1 MNMTTKNHTTNYPI
15 VKIALA
21 TIRYFSAL
29 LLIALLGLLFA
40 NTANA
45 QDKTIT
51 LDEAIKLGLDNSKQ
65 LKLSRVKIDEAVSQ
79 YNQAKDQVLPT
90 GSVSLT
96 YDRAEI
102 PANKLNFGSSTIFLP
117 KNANAY
123 LGIASLN
130 ETLFAGHK
138 LKYAQEST
146 DLLTQIARLD
156 VVKDK
161 DQITYDIIDAY
172 YNLYKVLQ
180 SKKVINQNLTSIDD
194 QIHQS
199 QRFFEQGLVTKN
211 DVLRFQ
217 LQRANVELS
226 GIDLESNRKI
236 INYNLDIL
244 LGLPETTQ
252 LTIAQVNEENKPLA
266 PLTNY
271 IDTAMANRQELAQ
284 YDLRTK
290 YAETNIKSIEANTSP
305 TVSASASGYYVDASG
320 NPLPKSGNFITPLTI
335 GVTGAWKFDALWL
348 NKNKVA
354 QARIQKDEVTINKN
368 ITIDNVKTE
377 INQNYQNYLTALNK
391 IKLLQTSIEQAG
403 ENNNILASKYKS
415 NIASATDKADAE
427 TLLYQAQIN
436 LELAKADAGL
446 AYYTLLKSTGKLNK

>member
-1 MNMTTKNHTTNYPI
+1 MNMTTKNHTTTYPI
-15 VKIALA
+15 VKIATA
-21 TIRYFSAL
+21 IKRYLFAPV
-29 LLIALLGLLFA
+29 LLGLLF
-40 NTANA
+40 TTSANA
-45 QDKTIT
+45 QDRTIT
-51 LDEAIKLGLDNSKQ
+51 LDEAIRLGLDNSKQ
-65 LKLSRVKIDEAVSQ
+65 LKLSRTKIDEAVSE
-79 YNQAKDQVLPT
+79 YNKAKDQVLPT

-102 PANKLNFGSSTIFLP
+102 PANKLNFGPSTIFLP
-117 KNANAY
+117 KNDNAY

-156 VVKDK
+156 IVKDK
-161 DQITYDIIDAY
+161 DQITYDIINAY

-180 SKKVINQNLTSIDD
+180 SKKVIDQNLTSIDD

-244 LGLPETTQ
+244 LGLPEATQ
-252 LTIAQVNEENKPLA
+252 LTIAQVNEANRPLA

-284 YDLRTK
+284 FDLRTK
-290 YAETNIKSIEANTSP
+290 YAETNIKTIEANNSP
-305 TVSASASGYYVDASG
+305 TVSASAAAYYVDAQA
-320 NPLPKSGNFITPLTI
+320 NPLPQSGSYILPITI

-354 QARIQKDEVTINKN
+354 QARIQKDEVAINKN
-368 ITIDNVKTE
+368 MTIDNVKTE

-391 IKLLQTSIEQAG
+391 IKLLQISIEQAG